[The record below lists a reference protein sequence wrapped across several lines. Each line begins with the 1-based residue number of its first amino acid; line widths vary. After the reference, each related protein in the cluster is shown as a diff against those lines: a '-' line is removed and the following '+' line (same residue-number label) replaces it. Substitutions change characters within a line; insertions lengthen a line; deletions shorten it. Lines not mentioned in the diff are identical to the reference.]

1 MISLHALVRDES
13 ATQPSAIQA
22 ELVDMF
28 DRRAPTA
35 VILLNIVF
43 AALLTVLWW
52 HKISAIT
59 LLCWFAAV
67 TLVAIANIIHR
78 QRYVATLRRQQID
91 PAYWRRSFINSAI
104 ANGMVWSAA
113 GVLLYSAAQPLQSA
127 FVLLLI
133 CGITAGVAA
142 SQASLWRAVVLFA
155 LIAIG
160 PPAIAIAVEGGP
172 LQLVVSALLTLFLI
186 YILFVGHINHRTL
199 VDSIRLRFENVQ
211 LLDELQER
219 EQHFRSLVENAPDI
233 VAAIAADGA
242 LLFHSPSTEAVLGYP
257 KGKLT
262 RCSIFDLLHPN
273 DHEIMRNNMARLLV
287 TPTRSVAT
295 ETRWR
300 HHDGHWRLL
309 HCVARRLGDREPA
322 AVVVNARDITERKLM
337 EDELRRARDAAEQ
350 ASRIKSQFL
359 ATMSHEIRTPMHAIL
374 GMADLLQQSPLSE
387 DQESYVRTFQ
397 SAGHHLLALIDD
409 ILDLSRLEAGGLQLA
424 DASFCLAQ
432 VLDDVTALL
441 GPQAKAKKLDLR
453 IDIAPAVTLWRRGDQ
468 QRLRQVLVNLIGN
481 AIKFT
486 DHGHIALEVTSDPDD
501 VSQLLFAVRDSGIGI
516 PSQKVGNLFTPFT
529 QINGSRT
536 DMRGGTGLGLSICR
550 RLIEAMAGTITVESS
565 EGRGSTFIFS
575 VRLPQAEP
583 TATARPKL
591 GDDANSSALP
601 QARLLVVDDSA
612 MNRLVI
618 KEFLRDTPCRL
629 TFAEN
634 GMEAVTLFKQEPF
647 DMILMDIQMPLLDG
661 WSATRQIRDYE
672 AASAQSAVPIVAL
685 TASAMEEDR
694 LASIAAGCTTF
705 CAKPLGQHQL
715 LGLIRHHV
723 APSAS
728 AG

>member
-35 VILLNIVF
+35 VILLNIVC

-113 GVLLYSAAQPLQSA
+113 GVLLYSAAQPLQTA

-142 SQASLWRAVVLFA
+142 SQASLWRAVVLFP

-242 LLFHSPSTEAVLGYP
+242 LLFHSPSTEAVLG
-257 KGKLT
+257 
-262 RCSIFDLLHPN
+262 
-273 DHEIMRNNMARLLV
+273 
-287 TPTRSVAT
+287 
-295 ETRWR
+295 
-300 HHDGHWRLL
+300 
-309 HCVARRLGDREPA
+309 
-322 AVVVNARDITERKLM
+322 
-337 EDELRRARDAAEQ
+337 
-350 ASRIKSQFL
+350 
-359 ATMSHEIRTPMHAIL
+359 
-374 GMADLLQQSPLSE
+374 
-387 DQESYVRTFQ
+387 
-397 SAGHHLLALIDD
+397 
-409 ILDLSRLEAGGLQLA
+409 
-424 DASFCLAQ
+424 
-432 VLDDVTALL
+432 
-441 GPQAKAKKLDLR
+441 
-453 IDIAPAVTLWRRGDQ
+453 
-468 QRLRQVLVNLIGN
+468 
-481 AIKFT
+481 
-486 DHGHIALEVTSDPDD
+486 
-501 VSQLLFAVRDSGIGI
+501 
-516 PSQKVGNLFTPFT
+516 
-529 QINGSRT
+529 
-536 DMRGGTGLGLSICR
+536 
-550 RLIEAMAGTITVESS
+550 
-565 EGRGSTFIFS
+565 
-575 VRLPQAEP
+575 
-583 TATARPKL
+583 
-591 GDDANSSALP
+591 
-601 QARLLVVDDSA
+601 
-612 MNRLVI
+612 
-618 KEFLRDTPCRL
+618 
-629 TFAEN
+629 
-634 GMEAVTLFKQEPF
+634 
-647 DMILMDIQMPLLDG
+647 
-661 WSATRQIRDYE
+661 
-672 AASAQSAVPIVAL
+672 
-685 TASAMEEDR
+685 
-694 LASIAAGCTTF
+694 
-705 CAKPLGQHQL
+705 
-715 LGLIRHHV
+715 
-723 APSAS
+723 
-728 AG
+728 